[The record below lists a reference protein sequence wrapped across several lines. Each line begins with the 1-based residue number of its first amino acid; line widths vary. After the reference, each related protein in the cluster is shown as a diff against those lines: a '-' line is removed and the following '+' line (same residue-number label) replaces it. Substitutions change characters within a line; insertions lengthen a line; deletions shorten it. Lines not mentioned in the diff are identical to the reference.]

1 MGAQKCERATHLPT
15 TIIICLIFTTILQLG
30 LVNSVIPPPPPPP
43 QPPLFACDSANPHT
57 KSYPFCNPQLPI
69 NKRVKD
75 LVSRLTLDEKI
86 SQLTNSA
93 PPIPRLGVPAYEWWS
108 ESLHGV
114 SRHGRGYRFNGTFAK
129 DGSVLNGTATVKA
142 ATMFPQIILT
152 ASSFDSQLWY
162 RIAKAI
168 ATEARAMYN
177 VGQGKGLTFWA
188 PNINIFRDPRWG
200 RGQETPGE
208 DPLLTSTYGV
218 SYVRGLQGYTF
229 HGDKIS
235 DRLQA
240 SACCKHFTAHDLD
253 NWHGITRF
261 TFDAEVSKQDLA
273 DTFQPPFQS
282 CVEQG
287 HASSI
292 MCAYNRVNGIPSCAH
307 QDFLT
312 DTARGKWHFDGYIV
326 SDCNA
331 VPIIYEPQ
339 KYAKTPEDAV
349 AAVLS
354 AGMDLECGPYTQTY
368 TKSAI
373 NQKKVTE
380 KQIDRALKNSFSVRM
395 RLGLFDGDPRINGS
409 FGKIGPEQ
417 VCSEEHQNLALEAA
431 QNSIVLLKN
440 NNNLLPL
447 SKSKTN
453 STLAVIGPN
462 ADSLEVLLGN
472 YEGFP
477 CKSTTILQALQSY
490 VEMGTIKYHS
500 GCNAVECSSVEVE
513 QVVEIAKEVDYVV
526 MVMGLDQTQER
537 EKLDRVD
544 LVLPGMQQSLIAS
557 VAEAAKKPIV
567 LVLLCGGPVDVSLSR
582 DDNKVGSILW
592 AGYPG
597 EAGGLALAKIIF
609 GDHNPG
615 GKLPI
620 TWYPQDFTE
629 VPMTDMRMR
638 PNKSSGYP
646 GRTYR
651 FYQGKK
657 VYEFGYGLSYSNYSY
672 KFTSVT
678 RDKFSLNQ
686 EFTSVSRDK
695 ISLNQESD
703 VNQFLV
709 SQLGTQFC
717 DKQKFSAV
725 VRVKNT
731 GKIAGKHPVLLFV
744 RTDLQNDETPM
755 KQLIGFESVNLNA
768 EQESEVEFS
777 VSPCEHLSKANKD
790 GEMVID
796 NGVYFLVV
804 GEEAYQINVAA

>member
-1 MGAQKCERATHLPT
+1 MSDQRSERTTYLPT
-15 TIIICLIFTTILQLG
+15 LICLYFTFTTLLQLA
-30 LVNSVIPPPPPPP
+30 LVDSAPGR
-43 QPPLFACDSANPHT
+43 PLFACDPANPST
-57 KSYPFCNPQLPI
+57 KSYLFCNTKLPI
-69 NKRVKD
+69 NQRVKD
-75 LVSRLTLDEKI
+75 LVSQLSLEEKI

-114 SRHGRGYRFNGTFAK
+114 SRHGRGYRFNGTFAEN
-129 DGSVLNGTATVKA
+129 GTIFNGTATIKA

-152 ASSFDSQLWY
+152 ASSFDAQLWY
-162 RIAKAI
+162 RIAQAI

-208 DPLLTSTYGV
+208 DPLLTARYGV

-229 HGDKIS
+229 QGVKIS
-235 DRLQA
+235 EQLQA

-253 NWHGITRF
+253 NWHEITRY
-261 TFDAEVSKQDLA
+261 TFNAEVSKQDLA

-287 HASSI
+287 QASSI

-307 QDFLT
+307 YDFLT
-312 DTARGKWHFDGYIV
+312 DTARGQWHFDGYIV

-331 VPIIYEPQ
+331 VPIIYEQQ
-339 KYAKTPEDAV
+339 KYVKTPEDAV

-354 AGMDLECGPYTQTY
+354 AGMDVECGSYTPRY
-368 TKSAI
+368 SKSALD
-373 NQKKVTE
+373 QKKITE
-380 KQIDRALKNSFSVRM
+380 EDIDRAVNNLFSVRM
-395 RLGLFDGDPRINGS
+395 RLGLFDGDPRKNGA
-409 FGKIGPEQ
+409 FRKIGPEL

-440 NNNLLPL
+440 ANNLLPL
-447 SKSKTN
+447 SKAKIN
-453 STLAVIGPN
+453 SLAVIGPN
-462 ADSLEVLLGN
+462 ADSLQVLLGN

-477 CKSTTILQALQSY
+477 CKSTTIYEALQSY
-490 VEMGTIKYHS
+490 VAGTKYHP
-500 GCNAVECSSVEVE
+500 GCNAVECSSAEVE
-513 QVVEIAKEVDYVV
+513 QVVEIAKAVDYVV

-544 LVLPGMQQSLIAS
+544 LVLPGKQQSLIAS
-557 VAEAAKKPIV
+557 VAQSAKRPIV
-567 LVLLCGGPVDVSLSR
+567 LVLLCGGPVDVSRIR

-597 EAGGLALAKIIF
+597 EAGGLALAKVIF

-615 GKLPI
+615 GRLPT
-620 TWYPQDFTE
+620 TWYPQDFVQ

-638 PNKSSGYP
+638 PDKSSGYP

-657 VYEFGYGLSYSNYSY
+657 VFEFGYGLSYSNYSY
-672 KFTSVT
+672 EFVSVT
-678 RDKFSLNQ
+678 
-686 EFTSVSRDK
+686 RDK
-695 ISLNQESD
+695 ISLNLESD
-703 VNQFLV
+703 TNPFLKSSNITRPILV
-709 SQLGTQFC
+709 SQLGSEFC
-717 DKQKFSAV
+717 KTLKFSAV

-731 GKIAGKHPVLLFV
+731 GEMAGRHPVLLFA
-744 RTDLQNDETPM
+744 RTAVQNDGSPI
-755 KQLIGFESVNLNA
+755 KQLTGFESVNLNGG
-768 EQESEVEFS
+768 QESQIEFS

-790 GEMVID
+790 GQMAMD
-796 NGVYFLVV
+796 KGAYFLVV
-804 GEEAYQINVAA
+804 GEAAYQINITS